1 MVYRTGIFLGR
12 IGCCCIMA
20 AQKLWFVMP
29 RILEVNVHSE
39 LKRARDAFY
48 HAMFEGDEEA
58 MRAANNAVG
67 YYESFDGDYCPEYPG
82 F

>member
-1 MVYRTGIFLGR
+1 MGVRAMSGPVI
-12 IGCCCIMA
+12 
-20 AQKLWFVMP
+20 K
-29 RILEVNVHSE
+29 EVLVNKE

-48 HAMFEGDEEA
+48 DAMFEGNEEA

-67 YYESFDGDYCPEYPG
+67 YYESFDGEYCREYPG

>member
-1 MVYRTGIFLGR
+1 MGAR
-12 IGCCCIMA
+12 
-20 AQKLWFVMP
+20 VMSGP
-29 RILEVNVHSE
+29 VIKEVLVNKE

-48 HAMFEGDEEA
+48 DAMFEGNEEA

>member
-1 MVYRTGIFLGR
+1 
-12 IGCCCIMA
+12 
-20 AQKLWFVMP
+20 MP

-48 HAMFEGDEEA
+48 NAMFEGDEEA

>member
-1 MVYRTGIFLGR
+1 MSSPICNMVS
-12 IGCCCIMA
+12 
-20 AQKLWFVMP
+20 
-29 RILEVNVHSE
+29 VHDE

-48 HAMFEGDEEA
+48 SAMFEDNEEE

-67 YYESFDGDYCPEYPG
+67 YYESMTDNTSCPEYPG

>member
-1 MVYRTGIFLGR
+1 MGVRAMSGPVI
-12 IGCCCIMA
+12 
-20 AQKLWFVMP
+20 K
-29 RILEVNVHSE
+29 EVLVNKE

-48 HAMFEGDEEA
+48 DAIFEGDDIA
-58 MRAANNAVG
+58 MVQANDAVG